1 MHCYKWCGI
10 IIQTLEYWAEENIH
24 DVKHSKAFKRLEVTE
39 PSTENKGEDM
49 EHINSYNMGK

>member
-1 MHCYKWCGI
+1 
-10 IIQTLEYWAEENIH
+10 
-24 DVKHSKAFKRLEVTE
+24 VKHSKAFKRLEVTE